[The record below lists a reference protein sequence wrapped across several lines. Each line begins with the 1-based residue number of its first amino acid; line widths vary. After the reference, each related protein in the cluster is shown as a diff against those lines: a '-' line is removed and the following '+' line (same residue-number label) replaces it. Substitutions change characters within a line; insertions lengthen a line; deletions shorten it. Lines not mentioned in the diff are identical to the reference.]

1 MQIISR
7 TRTLCQE
14 PVCDNYSLGEII
26 ARKFL
31 LQMENVHEKRVYII
45 MSDDVNVEGI
55 LLLLHPHSKDGK
67 GEPLLSV
74 K

>member
-1 MQIISR
+1 MIHSVKLSR
-7 TRTLCQE
+7 KL
-14 PVCDNYSLGEII
+14 
-26 ARKFL
+26 L

-55 LLLLHPHSKDGK
+55 LLLLHPHSKDVK
-67 GEPLLSV
+67 GEPLLSA